1 MSFAEIIVDTVE
13 PKGDDIM
20 YLLPSKLA
28 SSKYLASNT
37 FDQATIRNCPVEKI
51 TSAGLVGI
59 FSSLKP
65 QGKITIIVFQ
75 PIAVMLFY
83 DSKQIEANLKLAG
96 FEDIH
101 ISDINIKDEKT
112 KKTIQTQSIE
122 ATKPLSKRGADINI
136 EIRKSRF
143 EESNPYRYEKREV
156 REEPVKN
163 KFNIT
168 TKTTTNT
175 TTTTET
181 VSGYKPRN
189 KTYFRQEVKEEIP
202 IEEKKSYS
210 RKRYGGQTEENTEEE
225 RPKNR
230 TYVRVE
236 ETNTD
241 GKGRPGYY
249 RRKLRFSSTTNDN

>member
-1 MSFAEIIVDTVE
+1 MSLAEIIVDTVE

-51 TSAGLVGI
+51 TSGGLMGI

-101 ISDINIKDEKT
+101 IRDINIKDEKT
-112 KKTIQTQSIE
+112 KKSIQTQSIE

-143 EESNPYRYEKREV
+143 EESRPYNYEKKEI
-156 REEPVKN
+156 REEPIKN
-163 KFNIT
+163 KSNIT
-168 TKTTTNT
+168 TKIT
-175 TTTTET
+175 TTTTT
-181 VSGYKPRN
+181 TNSGYKPRN
-189 KTYFRQEVKEEIP
+189 KTYFRQEIKEEIP

-210 RKRYGGQTEENTEEE
+210 RKRYGAQTNENIEEE

-236 ETNTD
+236 ETNND
-241 GKGRPGYY
+241 GKGRTGYY
-249 RRKLRFSSTTNDN
+249 KRKLRFSATTNDN

>member
-1 MSFAEIIVDTVE
+1 MSFAELIVDTVE

-51 TSAGLVGI
+51 TSGGLVGI

-101 ISDINIKDEKT
+101 IKDINIEDEKT
-112 KKTIQTQSIE
+112 KKRIQTQSIE
-122 ATKPLSKRGADINI
+122 ATKPLSKRGADVNI

-143 EESNPYRYEKREV
+143 EETKPYRYEKREI
-156 REEPVKN
+156 REEPIKN

-168 TKTTTNT
+168 TKTTT

-181 VSGYKPRN
+181 NSGYKPRN

-202 IEEKKSYS
+202 VEEKKSQS
-210 RKRYGGQTEENTEEE
+210 RKRYGGQTTENTEEE

-241 GKGRPGYY
+241 GKGRTGYY
-249 RRKLRFSSTTNDN
+249 RRKLRFSATTNDN

>member
-1 MSFAEIIVDTVE
+1 MSFAELIVDTEV

-28 SSKYLASNT
+28 TSKFLASNT

-51 TSAGLVGI
+51 TSGGLVGI
-59 FSSLKP
+59 FSCLKP
-65 QGKITIIVFQ
+65 QGKINIIVFQ

-101 ISDINIKDEKT
+101 INDINIQDQKT

-122 ATKPLSKRGADINI
+122 ATKPLSKRNVDINI

-143 EESNPYRYEKREV
+143 EEKPHKLDKNEI
-156 REEPVKN
+156 REEPFKN
-163 KFNIT
+163 RFNYT
-168 TKTTTNT
+168 TKTTTT
-175 TTTTET
+175 TSTET
-181 VSGYKPRN
+181 ISGNKPRN

-202 IEEKKSYS
+202 TEEKKTFS
-210 RKRYGGQTEENTEEE
+210 RKRFGQTNENKEEE
-225 RPKNR
+225 KPKNR
-230 TYVRVE
+230 TYVRAE
-236 ETNTD
+236 ETNND
-241 GKGRPGYY
+241 SIGGRTQYY
-249 RRKLRFSSTTNDN
+249 RRKLRYTNSNNEN

>member
-1 MSFAEIIVDTVE
+1 MSFVELVVDTEV
-13 PKGDDIM
+13 PKDDDIM

-28 SSKYLASNT
+28 TSKYLASNT

-51 TSAGLVGI
+51 TSSGLVGI
-59 FSSLKP
+59 FSCLKP
-65 QGKITIIVFQ
+65 QGKINIIVFQ

-122 ATKPLSKRGADINI
+122 ATKPVSKRNVDINI

-143 EESNPYRYEKREV
+143 EERPNRKEIKQTK
-156 REEPVKN
+156 EEPLKN
-163 KFNIT
+163 RFNYT
-168 TKTTTNT
+168 TKTTT
-175 TTTTET
+175 TTTEI
-181 VSGYKPRN
+181 VSENKPRN
-189 KTYFRQEVKEEIP
+189 KTYIKQEVKEELP
-202 IEEKKSYS
+202 TDEKKSLS
-210 RKRYGGQTEENTEEE
+210 RKRFGQTYEKKEEE

-230 TYVRVE
+230 TYVRTE
-236 ETNTD
+236 ETNED
-241 GKGRPGYY
+241 GKGGRTQYF
-249 RRKLRFSSTTNDN
+249 RRKVRYTSSTNEN

>member
-1 MSFAEIIVDTVE
+1 MSFAELIVDTEV

-28 SSKYLASNT
+28 TSKFLASNT

-51 TSAGLVGI
+51 TSGGLVGI
-59 FSSLKP
+59 FSCLKP
-65 QGKITIIVFQ
+65 QGKINIIVFQ

-122 ATKPLSKRGADINI
+122 ATKPLSKRNVDFNI

-143 EESNPYRYEKREV
+143 EEKPHKIEKNKI
-156 REEPVKN
+156 REEPLKN
-163 KFNIT
+163 RLNYT
-168 TKTTTNT
+168 TKTTTI
-175 TTTTET
+175 TTENI
-181 VSGYKPRN
+181 SGNNQRN
-189 KTYFRQEVKEEIP
+189 KTYFRQEVKEEVP
-202 IEEKKSYS
+202 TEGKKSFS
-210 RKRYGGQTEENTEEE
+210 RKRFGQANENKEEE
-225 RPKNR
+225 KPKNR
-230 TYVRVE
+230 TYVRAE
-236 ETNTD
+236 ETNND
-241 GKGRPGYY
+241 GKGGRTQYF
-249 RRKLRFSSTTNDN
+249 RRKLKYNSSNNEN

>member
-37 FDQATIRNCPVEKI
+37 FDQAIIRNCPVEKI
-51 TSAGLVGI
+51 TSGGLVGI

-101 ISDINIKDEKT
+101 IRDINIEDEKT
-112 KKTIQTQSIE
+112 KKKIQTQSIE

-143 EESNPYRYEKREV
+143 EETKPYKYEKRV
-156 REEPVKN
+156 REEPIKN
-163 KFNIT
+163 KSNIT
-168 TKTTTNT
+168 TKIT

-181 VSGYKPRN
+181 TSGYKPRN

-210 RKRYGGQTEENTEEE
+210 RKRYGGQTNENTEEE

-236 ETNTD
+236 ETNND
-241 GKGRPGYY
+241 GKGRTGYY
-249 RRKLRFSSTTNDN
+249 RRKLRFSATTKDN

>member
-1 MSFAEIIVDTVE
+1 MSFAELIVDTVE

-51 TSAGLVGI
+51 TSGGLVGI
-59 FSSLKP
+59 FASLKP

-101 ISDINIKDEKT
+101 IRDINIEDEKT

-122 ATKPLSKRGADINI
+122 ATKPLSKRGADVNI
-136 EIRKSRF
+136 EIWKSRF
-143 EESNPYRYEKREV
+143 EESKPYRYEKREI
-156 REEPVKN
+156 REEPIKN

-168 TKTTTNT
+168 TKTTT

-181 VSGYKPRN
+181 GSGYKPRN

-202 IEEKKSYS
+202 VEEKKSYS
-210 RKRYGGQTEENTEEE
+210 RKRYGGQTTENTEEE

-241 GKGRPGYY
+241 GKGRTGYY
-249 RRKLRFSSTTNDN
+249 RRKLRFSATPNDN

>member
-1 MSFAEIIVDTVE
+1 MSFVELIVDTEV

-28 SSKYLASNT
+28 TSKYLASNT

-51 TSAGLVGI
+51 TSGGLVGI
-59 FSSLKP
+59 FSCLKP
-65 QGKITIIVFQ
+65 QGKINIIVFQ

-101 ISDINIKDEKT
+101 ISDINYQDGKT

-122 ATKPLSKRGADINI
+122 ATKPVSKRNVDINI

-143 EESNPYRYEKREV
+143 EERPHKKEKKEIK
-156 REEPVKN
+156 EEPLKN
-163 KFNIT
+163 RFNYT
-168 TKTTTNT
+168 TKTTT

-181 VSGYKPRN
+181 VTGYKPRN

-202 IEEKKSYS
+202 TEEKKSFS
-210 RKRYGGQTEENTEEE
+210 RKRFGQANENKEE

-230 TYVRVE
+230 TYVRAE
-236 ETNTD
+236 ETNND
-241 GKGRPGYY
+241 DKGPKSHYH
-249 RRKLRFSSTTNDN
+249 RRNMRFTSSTNEN

>member
-1 MSFAEIIVDTVE
+1 MSFVELVVDTEV
-13 PKGDDIM
+13 PKDDDIM

-28 SSKYLASNT
+28 TSKYLASNT

-51 TSAGLVGI
+51 TSGGLVGI
-59 FSSLKP
+59 FSCLKP
-65 QGKITIIVFQ
+65 QGKINIIVFQ

-122 ATKPLSKRGADINI
+122 ATKPVSKRNVDINI

-143 EESNPYRYEKREV
+143 EERPIRKEIKQTK
-156 REEPVKN
+156 EEPLKN
-163 KFNIT
+163 RFNYT
-168 TKTTTNT
+168 TKAT
-175 TTTTET
+175 TTTTEI
-181 VSGYKPRN
+181 VSENKPRN
-189 KTYFRQEVKEEIP
+189 KTYIKQEVKEELP
-202 IEEKKSYS
+202 TDEKKSFS
-210 RKRYGGQTEENTEEE
+210 RKRFGQTNERKEEE

-230 TYVRVE
+230 TYVRTE
-236 ETNTD
+236 ETNED
-241 GKGRPGYY
+241 GKGGRTQYF
-249 RRKLRFSSTTNDN
+249 RRKARYTSSTNEN